1 MKTRNARIPTAGGSR
16 GCGIDAVD
24 AARTNTRTAW
34 IRIAALSTALILLA
48 ATSATAQDAS
58 RSIVHSSPKPLAAAA
73 ATTAWPRL
81 LGPSDNATSQ
91 ETHLLH
97 DLPSGGPRVVWEAPK
112 GNGFGGPAIQ
122 GEKLVIFNRVGD
134 NEVVE
139 CLNAET
145 GARFWEIHYPAPY
158 RPQYGG
164 SMGPRTSPVIEDGR
178 VFTFGISGMLHC
190 LDLAT
195 GAVVW
200 KRDLA
205 REMGMEQGFFGHGST
220 PLALGTRLIVQVGGS
235 IGGRPVNTA
244 AFDTATGKILW
255 VAPHEWGASYA
266 SPIPAE
272 LNGKQCVLVFAGGE
286 SRPPTGGLLVI
297 DASTGAVLGS
307 AAHRAD
313 IAESVS
319 ASTPVIASASPGR
332 SPRIFVSE
340 SYTAGGAVFDIGPD
354 FSIKPAWKAENFGI
368 YWMTPLVK
376 DGCIFGFAGQS
387 ERLSELV
394 CQDIATGK
402 ELWRSD
408 LGGGYGRA
416 SLLAVDGGILCLGE
430 FGDLAWLELSRAGA
444 SVKSHAKLFDAPETW
459 TPPAISRGLLYV
471 SQNEA
476 GAHGTKP
483 RLVCYD
489 LRGE

>member
-1 MKTRNARIPTAGGSR
+1 MTTRNAWIWLAGWDRSL
-16 GCGIDAVD
+16 DAVP
-24 AARTNTRTAW
+24 ASTRKAW
-34 IRIAALSTALILLA
+34 IRLAAQATTLALLA
-48 ATSATAQDAS
+48 AISASAQDAS
-58 RSIVHSSPKPLAAAA
+58 RSVVHSSPKPLPAAA

-97 DLPSGGPRVVWEAPK
+97 DLPPGGPRVVWEAAK

-122 GEKLVIFNRVGD
+122 GDKLVIFNRVGD

-195 GAVVW
+195 GAVIW

-235 IGGRPVNTA
+235 IAGRPVNTA
-244 AFDTATGKILW
+244 AFDTATGKLLW

-297 DASTGAVLGS
+297 DASNGAVLGA

-319 ASTPVIASASPGR
+319 ASTPVIASAEPGR
-332 SPRIFVSE
+332 PARVFVSE
-340 SYTAGGAVFDIGPD
+340 SYSAGGAVFDIAPD

-376 DGCIFGFAGQS
+376 DGCLFGFAGQS

-394 CQDIATGK
+394 CQDIATGR

-416 SLLAVDGGILCLGE
+416 SLLAVDGGVLCLGE
-430 FGDLAWLELSRAGA
+430 FGDLAWLELSRTGA

-476 GAHGTKP
+476 GARGTKP
-483 RLVCYD
+483 RIVCYD